1 MNDPV
6 FSLEAFEYLCYSR
19 DHEGG
24 ARELVRLLQLIDRNY
39 GKLSEQFSLSV
50 SPALTP
56 GELESHVLTR
66 LTCAITAL
74 FSDPGFSISPGGFG
88 QLINLQRWLSSLFAA
103 SAFINADHIL
113 RSLNLLGPGGNGYR
127 IAEQDLVK
135 FCLLYS
141 PESQLPLDVELLWAQ
156 NPTLA
161 AALFMALM
169 SPRFLGTPAAHSKRE
184 ALLAWLP
191 GRLEQLDSLD
201 TLPLNVLH
209 DVYMHCSYADLP
221 QRHRIKASINTLI
234 ERKLDSV
241 GIHSV
246 PTGVAPTR
254 EKPLML
260 VLLEWFSGGHSI
272 YRTHSLTL
280 EAARRDFH
288 VVAVGY
294 AANVDALGRA
304 VFDEFIE
311 LREPDDLFACLR
323 QLTNLATVRQPDVFY
338 MPSVGMF
345 QITMFASN
353 LRFAPLQVAALGHP
367 ATTASRHIDRISV
380 EADFVGDPACF
391 TERLLQL
398 PANGQPYR
406 PSAIAVDLPA
416 AVREDTP
423 WVNIAVAATTMKLN
437 PTFLRACQAIAVRT
451 LHSSGKRVRFHFL
464 VGQAQGL
471 LFPQLVRLIE
481 RYVGDATVYPHQ
493 PYADYMAT
501 LNGCDMFLS
510 PFPFGNTNGIIDA
523 FTVGL
528 PGVCKTGPQVF
539 EHIDEGLFRRVGLP
553 LWSIA
558 PTHEDYVDA
567 AVRMAG
573 SYAERSALY
582 RHLESCNP
590 LGVLFNGDPHAL
602 SAALST
608 AVVSGFTPRRGA
620 SDTHEVPDTP
630 RRGASPLTTN

>member
-1 MNDPV
+1 MNEPV
-6 FSLEAFEYLCYSR
+6 FSLEAFEYLCYTR

-39 GKLSEQFSLSV
+39 GKLSEQFALSV
-50 SPALTP
+50 SPAVSP

-66 LTCAITAL
+66 LASAITAL
-74 FSDPGFSISPGGFG
+74 FSDPGFSISPDGFS

-103 SAFINADHIL
+103 SAFVNGDHIL
-113 RSLNLLGPGGNGYR
+113 RSLNLLGPGAGYR

-184 ALLAWLP
+184 TLLAWLP
-191 GRLEQLDSLD
+191 GRLEELASLD
-201 TLPLNVLH
+201 GLPLNVLH

-221 QRHRIKASINTLI
+221 GRHRIKASINTLI
-234 ERKLDSV
+234 ERKLASV

-246 PTGVAPTR
+246 AARPVAR
-254 EKPLML
+254 KKPVML

-280 EAARRDFH
+280 QAAREHFQ

-294 AANVDALGRA
+294 GANVDDLGRA

-311 LREPDDLFACLR
+311 LARPDDLFACLR
-323 QLTNLATVRQPDVFY
+323 ELVALAGARQPEVFY

-345 QITMFASN
+345 QITLFASN
-353 LRFAPLQVAALGHP
+353 LRLAPLQVAALGHP
-367 ATTASRHIDRISV
+367 ATTASRHIDFISV
-380 EADFVGDPACF
+380 EQDFVGDPGCF
-391 TERLLQL
+391 IEQLLRL
-398 PANGQPYR
+398 PADGQPYR
-406 PSAIAVDLPA
+406 PSAIHVELPRHERIDSS
-416 AVREDTP
+416 V
-423 WVNIAVAATTMKLN
+423 VHIAVAATTMKLN
-437 PTFLRACQAIAVRT
+437 PTFLQVCQAIARGT
-451 LHSSGKRVRFHFL
+451 LRESGKRVRFHFL

-501 LNGCDMFLS
+501 LNRCDLFLS

-528 PGVCKTGPQVF
+528 PGICKTGPQVF

-553 LWSIA
+553 GWTIA
-558 PTHEDYVDA
+558 PTPQQYVQAAIRLAGDYVQ
-567 AVRMAG
+567 
-573 SYAERSALY
+573 RSMLY
-582 RHLESCNP
+582 RHL
-590 LGVLFNGDPHAL
+590 
-602 SAALST
+602 
-608 AVVSGFTPRRGA
+608 
-620 SDTHEVPDTP
+620 
-630 RRGASPLTTN
+630 ASPAPLHRLFSGRPECLGQALLALLPSTRNSVDTSVT

>member
-1 MNDPV
+1 MTDQV
-6 FSLEAFEYLCYSR
+6 FSLEGFEYLCYTR

-50 SPALTP
+50 SPAITP

-66 LTCAITAL
+66 ITSAITAL
-74 FSDPGFSISPGGFG
+74 FSDPGFSISPDGFG

-103 SAFINADHIL
+103 STFINCDHIL
-113 RSLNLLGPGGNGYR
+113 RSLNLLGPGGDYR

-141 PESQLPLDVELLWAQ
+141 PESELPLDVEMLWAQ

-201 TLPLNVLH
+201 ALPVNVLH

-221 QRHRIKASINTLI
+221 ERHSIKASINRLI
-234 ERKLDSV
+234 ERKLASV
-241 GIHSV
+241 GIRSV
-246 PTGVAPTR
+246 PPRPAPAR
-254 EKPLML
+254 IAGQKPLML

-280 EAARRDFH
+280 QAARRDFQ

-294 AANVDALGRA
+294 GANVDALGRE

-311 LREPDDLFACLR
+311 LAQPDDLFACLR
-323 QLTNLATVRQPDVFY
+323 ELTALAEARRPEVFY

-345 QITMFASN
+345 QITLFASN

-367 ATTASRHIDRISV
+367 ATTASRHIDCISV
-380 EADFVGDPACF
+380 EEDFVGDPACF
-391 TERLLQL
+391 SERLLRL
-398 PANGQPYR
+398 PADGQPYR
-406 PSAIAVDLPA
+406 PSAITVNLPRMA
-416 AVREDTP
+416 REDSE
-423 WVNIAVAATTMKLN
+423 VVSVAVAATTMKLN
-437 PTFLRACQAIAVRT
+437 PRFLRACQAIAVRT
-451 LHSSGKRVRFHFL
+451 HRETGKRVRFHFL
-464 VGQAQGL
+464 LGQAQGL
-471 LFPQLVRLIE
+471 LFPQVVRLIE
-481 RYVGDATVYPHQ
+481 RYVGDATVYAHQ
-493 PYADYMAT
+493 PYPDYMAT
-501 LNGCDMFLS
+501 LNRCDLFLS

-523 FTVGL
+523 LTVGL

-553 LWSIA
+553 DWTIA
-558 PTHEDYVDA
+558 QTLEEYVQA
-567 AVRMAG
+567 AVRLAG
-573 SYAERSALY
+573 DYPQRSALY
-582 RHLESCNP
+582 HHLASPQP
-590 LGVLFNGDPHAL
+590 LQTLFSGRPHAL
-602 SAALST
+602 SEALL
-608 AVVSGFTPRRGA
+608 ANRV
-620 SDTHEVPDTP
+620 EPD
-630 RRGASPLTTN
+630 